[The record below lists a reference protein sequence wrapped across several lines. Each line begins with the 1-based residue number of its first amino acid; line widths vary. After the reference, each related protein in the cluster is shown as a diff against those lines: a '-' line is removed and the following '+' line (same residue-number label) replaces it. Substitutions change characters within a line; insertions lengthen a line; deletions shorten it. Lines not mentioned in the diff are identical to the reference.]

1 MPFICSHNASHLE
14 GPQCLNVLVFI
25 SALEENHEEFENVD
39 FWYVPCNYSIVN
51 VPVVMAKFVE
61 NQKCQLDVSVQVQGE
76 MTGNFFWFCS
86 DFFPFSFVS
95 DFLSPLLL
103 STGAILYISFVN
115 ATTSYGCAFFE
126 DLLPAIKI
134 MNPLASLFAAV
145 ESIED
150 FGLYSEPY
158 GNFSSYQHSGLSLTM
173 INVPAWRRVEEI
185 LSSEVNVTASMTPCK
200 CKKPSFRVFDMTLL

>member
-25 SALEENHEEFENVD
+25 SAFEENREEFENVD

-61 NQKCQLDVSVQVQGE
+61 NQKCQLDVSIKVQG
-76 MTGNFFWFCS
+76 MWTGHFS
-86 DFFPFSFVS
+86 FSFVS

-103 STGAILYISFVN
+103 FPGAILYISFVN

-173 INVPAWRRVEEI
+173 ILACMV
-185 LSSEVNVTASMTPCK
+185 ASGRDPE
-200 CKKPSFRVFDMTLL
+200 FRG